1 MPLCLLPSL
10 GPYPAQG
17 RHHFLLIRLPRRGAF
32 FFFVAFS
39 QTILS
44 TPSPV
49 SSAAIP
55 SPVASAPPFRHRPT
69 LPVLPPARTPAS
81 GVLRP
86 SGHAPQP
93 LDSGKLPRSC
103 RAGGEG
109 GGGWGRVLLGPGR
122 RLAGPRAVGGAAGWV
137 SGSWVASGHSSPLPL
152 RPWLRRPE
160 SSDSGSGIMSDKR
173 PSAEAQARRLPDSFT
188 GEPCAPGEALGVTRR
203 PLTFSRT
210 SLSPKVPGRSR
221 MFLSRATAA
230 QNRGFPTRTLRMTSP
245 TSRAGGQV

>member
-1 MPLCLLPSL
+1 MRAPFSSNSSAQKGRLFLLRSLSSGHPLNPLPCLFSRNSQPCGLRPSL
-10 GPYPAQG
+10 P
-17 RHHFLLIRLPRRGAF
+17 
-32 FFFVAFS
+32 
-39 QTILS
+39 
-44 TPSPV
+44 
-49 SSAAIP
+49 
-55 SPVASAPPFRHRPT
+55 APPHPSGAAPT
-69 LPVLPPARTPAS
+69 RTPAS
-81 GVLRP
+81 GVPRP

-93 LDSGKLPRSC
+93 WDSGKLPRSC

-122 RLAGPRAVGGAAGWV
+122 RLVGPRAVGGTAGRV

-152 RPWLRRPE
+152 WPWRQRPE

-173 PSAEAQARRLPDSFT
+173 PSAEAQARRLPDSFK

-203 PLTFSRT
+203 PLTFSSRT

-230 QNRGFPTRTLRMTSP
+230 QNRGFSTCTLRMTSP